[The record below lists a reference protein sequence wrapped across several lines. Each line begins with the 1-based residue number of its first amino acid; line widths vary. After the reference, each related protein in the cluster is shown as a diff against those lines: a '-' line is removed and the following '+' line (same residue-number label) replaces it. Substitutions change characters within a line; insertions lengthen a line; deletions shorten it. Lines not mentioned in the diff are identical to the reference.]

1 MIAEKIKKII
11 LESLQKL
18 DVEAKEVSL
27 EHPDEI
33 SNGDYST
40 NVALAYAKT
49 MKMKPRELAEKIFVE
64 LEKNKP
70 KEIERIEIAGPGFIN
85 FYLSREF
92 ITENISAILRH
103 AQDFGKNKILA
114 GRKVMVE
121 YTDPNPF
128 KEFHIGHL
136 MSNAVGESV
145 SRLVEFQGAE
155 VKRACWQG
163 DVGLHVAKAVWGM
176 QKKIQDSRFKIQEA
190 GTKEWGQAYAI
201 GSFAYEGQTKYH
213 MQTWYGKQ
221 SGDFLDIL
229 TGDVVRNAKT
239 EINDLNKEI
248 FDKSDKEVNTL
259 YDAGRKVSLAH
270 FEEIYKKLD
279 TKFDYNFFEG
289 IEGRDGKPIV
299 EEYLKYGVF
308 EKSEGAIVYRG
319 DKHGLHTRVF
329 INSQGLPTY
338 EAKELGLNKKKF
350 ELEPHLEKSII
361 VTANEQSEYFKVVLR
376 AMGEIF
382 PEIAKRTKHLAH
394 GMLRLSTGKMSS
406 RTGNVITG
414 ESLMTAVEAMVH
426 KKLEERELETV
437 EKNKIAEAVA
447 IGAIKY
453 SILKQA
459 IGSDII
465 YDFEKS
471 ISFEGDSGPYL
482 QYSYVRAKSVL
493 QKAKDVG
500 IEPVNL
506 RKAKPSEI
514 SLLERLLVRFPEV
527 VLRAGSEYA
536 PHLVATYLTELAGS
550 FNSYYA
556 KNQIVN
562 VEDST
567 SAYKAALTESFAA
580 TVKNGLWLLG
590 INVPERM

>member
-1 MIAEKIKKII
+1 
-11 LESLQKL
+11 
-18 DVEAKEVSL
+18 
-27 EHPDEI
+27 
-33 SNGDYST
+33 
-40 NVALAYAKT
+40 
-49 MKMKPRELAEKIFVE
+49 
-64 LEKNKP
+64 
-70 KEIERIEIAGPGFIN
+70 
-85 FYLSREF
+85 
-92 ITENISAILRH
+92 
-103 AQDFGKNKILA
+103 
-114 GRKVMVE
+114 
-121 YTDPNPF
+121 
-128 KEFHIGHL
+128 
-136 MSNAVGESV
+136 
-145 SRLVEFQGAE
+145 
-155 VKRACWQG
+155 
-163 DVGLHVAKAVWGM
+163 
-176 QKKIQDSRFKIQEA
+176 
-190 GTKEWGQAYAI
+190 
-201 GSFAYEGQTKYH
+201 
-213 MQTWYGKQ
+213 
-221 SGDFLDIL
+221 
-229 TGDVVRNAKT
+229 
-239 EINDLNKEI
+239 
-248 FDKSDKEVNTL
+248 
-259 YDAGRKVSLAH
+259 
-270 FEEIYKKLD
+270 
-279 TKFDYNFFEG
+279 
-289 IEGRDGKPIV
+289 
-299 EEYLKYGVF
+299 
-308 EKSEGAIVYRG
+308 
-319 DKHGLHTRVF
+319 
-329 INSQGLPTY
+329 
-338 EAKELGLNKKKF
+338 
-350 ELEPHLEKSII
+350 
-361 VTANEQSEYFKVVLR
+361 
-376 AMGEIF
+376 
-382 PEIAKRTKHLAH
+382 
-394 GMLRLSTGKMSS
+394 
-406 RTGNVITG
+406 
-414 ESLMTAVEAMVH
+414 MTAVEAMVH